1 MKQLKNFIK
10 LISVNVIQFFV
21 ILYFAAYVKSFYILV
36 EYNSVVLTKQQFF
49 FLLHICCIF
58 SYEIELFCLLFHFI
72 MKIRD

>member
-49 FLLHICCIF
+49 FYFIF
-58 SYEIELFCLLFHFI
+58 VVFSHMKLNYFAYCFI
-72 MKIRD
+72 L

>member
-49 FLLHICCIF
+49 FYFIF
-58 SYEIELFCLLFHFI
+58 VVFSHMKLNYFTYCFI
-72 MKIRD
+72 L